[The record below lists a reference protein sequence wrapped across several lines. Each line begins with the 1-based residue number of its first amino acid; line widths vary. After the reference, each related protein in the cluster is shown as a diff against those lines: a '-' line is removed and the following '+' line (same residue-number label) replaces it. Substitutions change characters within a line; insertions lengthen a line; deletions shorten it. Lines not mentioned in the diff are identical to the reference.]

1 MSQVPLPFVVG
12 KNTTVEVTGSEAV
25 QIKGPGEALE
35 KWQATLQ
42 VCFRGV
48 GEQPK
53 LAIIFRGQGNITD
66 QERRQLD
73 VVDEIDY
80 YFQKKAWADPDF
92 TKRWMRHTMKEAI
105 DRCVGD
111 SKPVL
116 LFADNLA
123 KMCASLQLLLEGGA
137 GARGSISQA
146 GRRGGISISVSSNG
160 ALRARCCCT
169 CNR

>member
-1 MSQVPLPFVVG
+1 MSYDTLVVD

-25 QIKGPGEALE
+25 QIKGPGESLE
-35 KWQATLQ
+35 KRQATLQ

-73 VVDEIDY
+73 ATGIDY

-92 TKRWMRHTMKEAI
+92 TKKWMQRTSH
-105 DRCVGD
+105 
-111 SKPVL
+111 
-116 LFADNLA
+116 
-123 KMCASLQLLLEGGA
+123 EGGH
-137 GARGSISQA
+137 RSLC
-146 GRRGGISISVSSNG
+146 GRQQ
-160 ALRARCCCT
+160 T
-169 CNR
+169 CIAIC